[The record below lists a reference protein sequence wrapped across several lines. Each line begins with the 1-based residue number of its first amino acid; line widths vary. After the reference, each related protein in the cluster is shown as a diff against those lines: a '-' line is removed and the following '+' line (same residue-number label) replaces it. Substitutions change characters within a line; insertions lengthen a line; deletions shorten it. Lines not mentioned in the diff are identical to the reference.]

1 MVAVPTVKKQKR
13 TSDGRRVLSFSMAL
27 RRYWVLYIILF
38 VIMAY
43 YCLFHYYTIFLGIQM
58 ATRSVKLG
66 FTIAESP
73 FMGLG
78 NFARIFKSKDV
89 YSTIINTLR
98 LSVSRLVWT
107 FWPPIVLAIMLFD
120 LTSRAYKR
128 VCQTLVYI
136 PHFFSWVVVY
146 GIVYAVFS
154 SDGFVN
160 IVLANL
166 GMEKI
171 NFLTAPSRFVG
182 MLVGSQIWK
191 GVGWGTILYFA
202 ALTNVN
208 PELYEACKIDGAGPL
223 RRTLVVTLPEMLPV
237 VSFSL
242 IMSLANIL
250 NNDFEQ
256 VLLYYNPSVY
266 SVGDIIDT
274 WVYREG
280 LLNYQY
286 SLGAAVSL
294 MKASV
299 SMVLVIGGN
308 YLSRKLSGRGMW

>member
-1 MVAVPTVKKQKR
+1 MVQAEAKKIKR
-13 TSDGRRVLSFSMAL
+13 TSDGRRVLSFSTAL
-27 RRYWVLYIILF
+27 KRFWVLYIILF

-66 FTIAESP
+66 FSIEESP
-73 FMGLG
+73 YMGLA
-78 NFARIFKSKDV
+78 NFVRIFKSKDV

-160 IVLANL
+160 VVFANL
-166 GMEKI
+166 GMDKV
-171 NFLTAPSRFVG
+171 NFLTAPSRFVS

-294 MKASV
+294 MKAFV

>member
-1 MVAVPTVKKQKR
+1 MSFKTAFKR
-13 TSDGRRVLSFSMAL
+13 
-27 RRYWVLYIILF
+27 YKVLYLILF

-43 YCLFHYYTIFLGIQM
+43 YCLFHYYTISLGIQM
-58 ATRSVKLG
+58 AFKNVKLG
-66 FTIAESP
+66 FSIEDSTYVG
-73 FMGLG
+73 FR
-78 NFARIFKSKDV
+78 NFQKIFRSHDI
-89 YSTIINTLR
+89 YSTVTNTLR
-98 LSVSRLVWT
+98 LSVARLVWT

-120 LTSRAYKR
+120 LTSKSYKR

-160 IVLANL
+160 VLL
-166 GMEKI
+166 SSIGLEKV
-171 NFLTAPSRFVG
+171 NFLTSPPKFVPL
-182 MLVGSQIWK
+182 LVGSQIWK
-191 GVGWGTILYFA
+191 SAGWGTILYFA

-208 PELYEACKIDGAGPL
+208 PELYEACKIDGAGPM

-280 LLNYQY
+280 LMNYQY
-286 SLGAAVSL
+286 SIGSAVSL
-294 MKASV
+294 MKALV
-299 SMVLVIGGN
+299 SMVLIISAN
-308 YLSRKLSGRGMW
+308 YVSRRVSGRGMW